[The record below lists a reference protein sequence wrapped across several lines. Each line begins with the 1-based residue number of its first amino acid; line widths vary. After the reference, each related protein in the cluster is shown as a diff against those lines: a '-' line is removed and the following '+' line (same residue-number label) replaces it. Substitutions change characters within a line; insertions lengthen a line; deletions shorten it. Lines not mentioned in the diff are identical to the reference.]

1 MNVLGI
7 GGYSHDSAAAL
18 VCDGQ
23 LVAGVA
29 EERLTRVKHQGGAP
43 REAVAYCL
51 EAAGL
56 KPDDIDHVGCYMK
69 PGFRMAR
76 RIAYRITQIPRS
88 PIYSAVYAGYELIHN
103 ARYIRDMRS
112 LCGPGAE
119 LHYMEH
125 HPAHAAS
132 AFLVSPFD
140 EAALL
145 TIDYIGEWATTWRGK
160 GEGTHIDALGSV
172 NYPHSL
178 GVFYSA
184 ITDYLGFMRASDEYK
199 VMGLAPYG
207 EPEYYDDLKKV
218 VCMNEGADYHID
230 LSWTTWQSRPGS
242 RHGYFSDKFIERYGL
257 PRIEGEEV
265 EQRHKNMAASAQKL
279 LEDYVLQMVR
289 ALHAKT
295 KSKNLC
301 MAGGVAL
308 NCAMNGR
315 LLREGPFENIYV
327 QPASGDDGIAIGV
340 AYQLFHEAT
349 GEPRSFEMQDARIG
363 PEFSDE
369 AIRAAL
375 DSSGLYYE
383 RPDDLETSTAEL
395 LAKGRI
401 VGWYQGRME
410 FGPRALGSRSIL
422 ADPTLA
428 DMKDRVNN
436 VVKHRESFRPFAPSC
451 LRERASE
458 IFEGCDDSPFM
469 LFVYPVAE
477 SWRER
482 LPAITHVDGT
492 ARVQTVDANLM
503 PRFHKLISAF
513 EERRGVPL
521 VLNTS
526 FNVMGEPIVNTPEE
540 ALNCYR
546 GTGIDALA
554 IGDYLALKKGV

>member
-18 VCDGQ
+18 VCDGA

-29 EERLTRVKHQGGAP
+29 EERLTRIKHQGGP
-43 REAVAYCL
+43 PTHAVAYCL

-56 KPDDIDHVGCYMK
+56 APSDIDHIGCYMQ
-69 PGFRMAR
+69 PGRRMAK
-76 RIAYRITQIPRS
+76 RIAYRATQAARS
-88 PIYSAVYAGYELIHN
+88 PLYSAAYAGYELIHN
-103 ARYIRDMRS
+103 ARYVRDMRS
-112 LCGPGAE
+112 LCNDAK

-145 TIDYIGEWATTWRGK
+145 TIDYIGEWTSTWWGM
-160 GEGTHIDALGSV
+160 GEGTGIRSLGAV

-184 ITDYLGFMRASDEYK
+184 ITDYLGFLRASDEYK

-207 EPEYYDDLKKV
+207 EPEYYDDLKK
-218 VCMNEGADYHID
+218 MIRINGRADYDID
-230 LSWTTWQSRPGS
+230 LSWTQWHHRPGS
-242 RHGYFSDKFIERYGL
+242 RDGYFSPKFLKRYGP
-257 PRIEGEEV
+257 PRKKGEPV
-265 EQRHKNMAASAQKL
+265 EPRHENMAASAQKL
-279 LEDYVLQMVR
+279 LEETVLKMAI
-289 ALHAKT
+289 ALQKQT
-295 KSKNLC
+295 GSKNLC

-308 NCAMNGR
+308 NCAANGR

-327 QPASGDDGIAIGV
+327 QPASGDDGIAIGA
-340 AYQLFHEAT
+340 AYQLYHAFSGDQRA
-349 GEPRSFEMQDARIG
+349 GDMRDARIG
-363 PEFSDE
+363 PEFSDA

-375 DSSGLYYE
+375 EAAGQRFE
-383 RPDDLETSTAEL
+383 TPANLETRAAEL
-395 LAKGRI
+395 IAQGKIL
-401 VGWYQGRME
+401 GWYQGRME

-422 ADPTLA
+422 ADPSRA
-428 DMKDRVNN
+428 DMKDRVNE

-451 LRERASE
+451 LRERAPE
-458 IFEGCDDSPFM
+458 FFEGCTDSPFM
-469 LFVYPVAE
+469 LFVYPVATAY
-477 SWRER
+477 RDR

-492 ARVQTVDANLM
+492 ARVQTVERETM
-503 PRFHKLISAF
+503 PRYYALIEAF
-513 EERRGVPL
+513 EKHSGLPI

-526 FNVMGEPIVNTPEE
+526 FNVMGEPIVNTPED
-540 ALNCYR
+540 AIRCYL

-554 IGDYLALKKGV
+554 IGDHVVVKDAA